1 VKNLSSLDR
10 DIRVAVVAPILFV
23 LAVSAGLT
31 TAGGI
36 LLFSGMVMTLI
47 SAFTAYSPF
56 YELFGID
63 HYSAAA

>member
-1 VKNLSSLDR
+1 MKNLSPLDR
-10 DIRVAVVAPILFV
+10 DVRIAIVAPLLFIY
-23 LAVSAGLT
+23 AVASGIT

-36 LLFSGMVMTLI
+36 LLLTGTVMTLI

-63 HYSAAA
+63 HYNPA

>member
-1 VKNLSSLDR
+1 MKNLSPLDR
-10 DIRVAVVAPILFV
+10 DMRVAVVAPITFV

-36 LLFSGMVMTLI
+36 LLLCGTVMTLI

-63 HYSAAA
+63 NYNAA